1 MTSLATVSISLL
13 LGLAAVASAQEPG
26 DVYLGK
32 YISKLNSYH
41 HQVSGEVYAV
51 DEFTILIKD
60 FSYDG
65 EGTDTFFWAGSNN
78 RPGPRGFILA
88 NEHGR
93 TNILERY
100 LNKDITL
107 VLPKEKSLSDIKW
120 LAIYDL
126 TVQDTF
132 GDVYIPEG
140 FEAPQPQWLTGLSR
154 RGHGVNSGRI
164 RIIDSKTIEV
174 KDFSYDGT
182 GGEVYFWV
190 GLGPQPSS
198 KGVKVPDEYGYVN
211 PLRRYDKE
219 DVLVTLPGEMTIF
232 DIKWLAVWNVDEKQ
246 SYGWTIIPDGLNI
259 PPSLVEIIPMK
270 TVFPN
275 CEQLH
280 KDLQIRWSTHGPSI
294 TMELAA
300 QIAEDEYV
308 AFGFSGSD
316 SKTEMIGGDAVVAY
330 IQEYLTFTEDYTLT
344 AHSPCLKVLDKLQ
357 GVCPDEK
364 VGGISNF
371 QFTSRSREDGITSF
385 QFRRDFD
392 TKDPGDIVVSDKEDT
407 YIIWAIGKLDSALKP
422 TFHRLYPKHNV
433 KINFNRRP
441 EEVNCK
447 AFTSVQHPKR
457 DPWGPFH
464 FSDIHLR
471 KITAR
476 LGPSGGL
483 RGYTGTTGQLSNSL
497 AWYLHGYLVPDI
509 YLKRGQT
516 YKFVVEGGRNPAD
529 PVFYHPFIITDDP
542 VGGYGQLDEEA
553 RREIRVLAGVE
564 FTRRGKPQPTAA
576 GRLCVWKHQET
587 GDRRLDDDFSDFKG
601 FRNSLLLH
609 CDKEGEPAV
618 LEVTPNNTWPA
629 TVFYHSYTRPNM
641 GWQLHIVDELP
652 VLAAG
657 GGRIVCGLLT
667 AALAVLAL
675 AA

>member
-1 MTSLATVSISLL
+1 MFVMKLPTAAT
-13 LGLAAVASAQEPG
+13 GSAQDSKEP
-26 DVYLGK
+26 YLGK
-32 YISKLNSYH
+32 FINKFNSYH
-41 HQVSGEVYAV
+41 HQVSGHVYAV
-51 DEFTILIKD
+51 DQYTILIKD

-78 RPGPRGFILA
+78 RPGPRGFILPD
-88 NEHGR
+88 EHDS
-93 TNILERY
+93 TNVLQRY
-100 LNKDITL
+100 HNNDVTL
-107 VLPKEKSLSDIKW
+107 TLPQDKKLSDIKW
-120 LAIYDL
+120 LAVYDL

-140 FEAPQPQWLTGLSR
+140 FEAPQPQSLTSLSR
-154 RGHGVNSGRI
+154 RGHGVSSGQI

-190 GLGPQPSS
+190 GVGPQPSS

-246 SYGWTIIPDGLNI
+246 GYGWAIIPDGLNI

-270 TVFPN
+270 TKFPN

-300 QIAEDEYV
+300 QIEEDEYV
-308 AFGFSGSD
+308 AFGFSGSQT
-316 SKTEMIGGDAVVAY
+316 KTQMLGGDAV
-330 IQEYLTFTEDYTLT
+330 
-344 AHSPCLKVLDKLQ
+344 CLKVLDVFK

-364 VGGISNF
+364 VGGLSNF

-392 TKDPGDIVVSDKEDT
+392 TRDEGDILVSDTEGA
-407 YIIWAIGKLDSALKP
+407 YIIWAIGKLDKDLKP
-422 TFHRLYPKHNV
+422 TFHRLYPKHNI
-433 KINFNRRP
+433 KINFNRKP
-441 EEVNCK
+441 EELNCQ

-457 DPWGPFH
+457 KPWGPFH
-464 FSDIHLR
+464 FSDINIQ

-476 LGPSGGL
+476 LGPSGGM
-483 RGYTGTTGQLSNSL
+483 RGFTGTTGQLSSSL
-497 AWYLHGYLVPDI
+497 AWYLHGYLVPEI

-516 YKFVVEGGRNPAD
+516 YKFLVEGGKNPAD
-529 PVFYHPFIITDDP
+529 PEFYHPFIITDDP

-576 GRLCVWKHQET
+576 GRLCVWKHQDT
-587 GDRRLDDDFSDFKG
+587 GDRRLDDDFSDFKR
-601 FRNSLLLH
+601 FRNSLRLH
-609 CDKEGEPAV
+609 CEGGEAAV

-629 TVFYHSYTRPNM
+629 TVYYHSYSRPHM

-652 VLAAG
+652 VLVGAAAPG
-657 GGRIVCGLLT
+657 AAAAAALTLT
-667 AALAVLAL
+667 ALLAL
-675 AA
+675 AIGA